1 MGCFGAY
8 AARDKKMNRPV
19 AWDEWLRR
27 RRRKPVFWQRRPA
40 FLLRFLLARHA
51 RRPFLRFLAA
61 ALGAALAG
69 AATCTVSMRGS
80 IRAFLSRDGGNHASG
95 ILESGGDSADRRN
108 FSRPRRTG
116 QPATYSIRYE
126 RAFSAGQNF
135 TIKITD
141 VLHDVQKTELPD
153 GQIAPSDTRRT
164 ITLEGDLHVDAVD
177 EKGRVSEASVIIRSF
192 TGETNSSGRVI
203 VLPEHEVRPS
213 PELLAPA
220 PNCASASARGRRSW
234 IPKAIRNFPMMP
246 RPPCARCFPRPPMKN
261 RATTPSTASPT
272 GGKSAKPGRST
283 SRPRPRQG
291 CPPRPETRPHR
302 WHRHIQIHPHPRR
315 KILR

>member
-1 MGCFGAY
+1 
-8 AARDKKMNRPV
+8 
-19 AWDEWLRR
+19 
-27 RRRKPVFWQRRPA
+27 
-40 FLLRFLLARHA
+40 
-51 RRPFLRFLAA
+51 
-61 ALGAALAG
+61 
-69 AATCTVSMRGS
+69 MRGS
-80 IRAFLSRDGGNHASG
+80 IRAFLSRDVGNHASG
-95 ILESGGDSADRRN
+95 ILESGGDTADHRN

-116 QPATYSIRYE
+116 QQPTYSIRHE

-177 EKGRVSEASVIIRSF
+177 EKGRVSEAWVVIRNF

-213 PELLAPA
+213 PELLAPG
-220 PNCASASARGRRSW
+220 SELRVR
-234 IPKAIRNFPMMP
+234 F
-246 RPPCARCFPRPPMKN
+246 RPGQALVDSKSDQKFSDDAQAALRRCFPRPPMKN
-261 RATTPSTASPT
+261 RTTTPSTASPT

-283 SRPRPRQG
+283 SKRSAPARIRPG
-291 CPPRPETRPHR
+291 A
-302 WHRHIQIHPHPRR
+302 
-315 KILR
+315 